1 MTNKRLCV
9 AICAAI
15 MTIGM
20 MSGCG
25 NVDDTSSAK
34 PKTTSADSLVSSDSS
49 FAETSKKSVMTTTT
63 TSDDD
68 SSSKV
73 TTTSIV
79 TGTDRNGKVTTLII
93 GEGGRIL
100 STFKNGSTTSKTTT
114 KADAKTTTTKRDSS
128 NSNQNGGG
136 NSGGNS
142 NNNNGN
148 SGNNGGG
155 GNSGYNSPT
164 QTDPPQTESPKTT
177 TRKPEPKPTQTTTEK
192 PKPQPD
198 KNIKDLPIEEK
209 INSCNFD
216 DLTTAYL
223 KFGCGKANIEIS
235 DYEWQLIRQDMIDY
249 GFENIE
255 GKTEFF
261 REDPFGDYT
270 ITFPYPVHLIVNE
283 SYEGESHAHYDVW
296 TSEYFYGGYYSDV
309 LKAENEEQMLEVAE
323 KVRNSVRP
331 TLEWAVES
339 FYWTTD
345 STGAYDDPDIAEIAC
360 TIEYNFGMMD
370 DGSVWF
376 LTE

>member
-1 MTNKRLCV
+1 MTNKRLCTAICV
-9 AICAAI
+9 AIVT
-15 MTIGM
+15 MGM

-25 NVDDTSSAK
+25 NVDDTSSAN
-34 PKTTSADSLVSSDSS
+34 PKTTSADSLASSDNS
-49 FAETSKKSVMTTTT
+49 FAETSKKSVTIT
-63 TSDDD
+63 TSSSDD

-79 TGTDRNGKVTTLII
+79 TGTDRNGNVTTLII
-93 GEGGRIL
+93 GEGGKIL
-100 STFKNGSTTSKTTT
+100 STFKNGSATSKTTT
-114 KADAKTTTTKRDSS
+114 KADVKTTTTKRSGS
-128 NSNQNGGG
+128 NVDQNNNGGNTNNGG
-136 NSGGNS
+136 NSGD
-142 NNNNGN
+142 
-148 SGNNGGG
+148 
-155 GNSGYNSPT
+155 NSGYDPPA
-164 QTDPPQTESPKTT
+164 QTDPPQTEPPKTT
-177 TRKPEPKPTQTTTEK
+177 TQKPEPKPTQTTTEK
-192 PKPQPD
+192 P
-198 KNIKDLPIEEK
+198 NFKDLPIEEK

-296 TSEYFYGGYYSDV
+296 TSEYFYGGYYSGV